1 MHCNAERRP
10 PAGSPDIPL
19 VLATSRQVG
28 QHHGAMVICAATII
42 SNACIPSHPSFQSHR
57 SGYCGNM
64 KDDCMFAPSYIADDP
79 SQSPKPMFAQEG
91 NPQSPDYGR
100 RGSTIVVI
108 GEILFVHAICASY
121 HFSYS
126 MCWLRFSRVW
136 VGTYSAVLLLMSS
149 AAQSENFWHGESK
162 CYMKKH

>member
-1 MHCNAERRP
+1 MIHCNAERRP

-64 KDDCMFAPSYIADDP
+64 KDDCMFAPSYIAADP
-79 SQSPKPMFAQEG
+79 SQSPQTNVCTIETITLFVYKRVTPNHQITADED
-91 NPQSPDYGR
+91 PQS
-100 RGSTIVVI
+100 
-108 GEILFVHAICASY
+108 
-121 HFSYS
+121 
-126 MCWLRFSRVW
+126 
-136 VGTYSAVLLLMSS
+136 LLLERFCLCMPYVPVITSHTACADS
-149 AAQSENFWHGESK
+149 GLAAFELGLTVPFY
-162 CYMKKH
+162 C

>member
-1 MHCNAERRP
+1 MCRPRNLHRLLMHCNAERRP

-64 KDDCMFAPSYIADDP
+64 KDDCMFAPSYIAADL
-79 SQSPKPMFAQEG
+79 SQSLPIK
-91 NPQSPDYGR
+91 
-100 RGSTIVVI
+100 TISHQ
-108 GEILFVHAICASY
+108 LS
-121 HFSYS
+121 
-126 MCWLRFSRVW
+126 
-136 VGTYSAVLLLMSS
+136 VLLVHTLFCHL
-149 AAQSENFWHGESK
+149 APTYLQSTFIK
-162 CYMKKH
+162 FCKTL